1 MLRFMAVQK
10 KTRRAWLYITEDDDA
25 RLQSLVKKLGP
36 HYNDALIL
44 STIAS
49 AGLKACEEE
58 GSRLALPLC
67 FKVVEES
74 DTTLRLNEPS
84 TPKRK

>member
-1 MLRFMAVQK
+1 MAAQK

-49 AGLKACEEE
+49 AGLKACEDE
-58 GSRLALPLC
+58 GSRLALPLN
-67 FKVVEES
+67 FKVVEETGR
-74 DTTLRLNEPS
+74 DLRLNELPTS
-84 TPKRK
+84 KRK